1 MTISSP
7 FVIFGLPRSR
17 TRWLA
22 TWLTPRIAP
31 VGHDLAITSD
41 SVQDFISQLWMRPG
55 TVETGAM
62 CAHRLIRQAIPDA
75 RFVTIR
81 RSRSQVS
88 ASLCQF
94 GVEMDDDLARRDT
107 YLDEIESAGALRIDY
122 PALNSVTVCA
132 DLWSFLLGVPFD
144 FDHWRAFSNQNIQ
157 IDMQA
162 RLDLMLDRQG
172 QIATLKAEVER
183 LTDDLDDEKP
193 PLFFRVGAETW
204 DTFWP
209 EAEPLGERHNRE
221 VNDGEQPAA
230 PYRLDPALM
239 RAACASGAVR
249 IVSARVNGKLVG
261 YLFWTIGPDPEAGG
275 ILQAIQGPL
284 YVERGYAG
292 FLFARRMWR
301 LSKPWLQAL
310 GVKKVDFHH
319 QLHGR
324 GADMGAWFQHLG
336 AAAYQK
342 RYTMWIGN
350 ASHG

>member
-1 MTISSP
+1 MPVPSP
-7 FVIFGLPRSR
+7 FLIFGLPRSR

-22 TWLTPRIAP
+22 TWLTCGQIE

-41 SVQDFISQLWMRPG
+41 TVQDFISQLWARPG
-55 TVETGAM
+55 TIETGAM
-62 CAHRLIRQAIPDA
+62 CAHRLIRRAIPGA
-75 RFVTIR
+75 RFITIR
-81 RSRSQVS
+81 RPRTEVS
-88 ASLCQF
+88 ASLHRF
-94 GVEMDDDLARRDT
+94 GVEMDEELAIRDA
-107 YLDEIESAGALRIDY
+107 YLDEIEADGALRIDY
-122 PALNSVTVCA
+122 AALNSVTVCA
-132 DLWSFLLGVPFD
+132 DLWSLLLDIPFD
-144 FDHWRAFSNQNIQ
+144 FDRWRAFRAQNIQ
-157 IDMQA
+157 IDMHA

-183 LTDDLDDEKP
+183 LATAMGSEKP
-193 PLFFRVGAETW
+193 PRFFRIGAETW
-204 DTFWP
+204 HTFWP

-221 VNDGEQPAA
+221 VNGGEQPGA

-249 IVSARVNGKLVG
+249 IISARVNGDLVG

-275 ILQAIQGPL
+275 VLQAIQGPL
-284 YVERGYAG
+284 YVDPGCAG

-301 LSKPWLQAL
+301 LSKPWLQAI

-336 AAAYQK
+336 AVPYQK
-342 RYTMWIGN
+342 RYTMWIGDTP
-350 ASHG
+350 HG